1 MPRDTILSIRQ
12 LNILN
17 QTGEL
22 TPSLDVLLIQVS
34 SEWNPPAF
42 LRIGLGKRYVQLFRK
57 RFGNLT
63 LRGASP
69 IQRSCQ
75 KLMEE

>member
-1 MPRDTILSIRQ
+1 LPGDAIIPILQ

-17 QTGEL
+17 QTREL

-34 SEWNPPAF
+34 SEGNPPAF